1 MNWHFFQKKEKEVNI
16 KKFAPL
22 FIGVIL
28 LIFISILTDGI
39 FYKRKNFLLQEKE
52 KNNQQITENIL
63 LKNDFEIKEHFIQP
77 GEVFSK
83 LNTALGLSSEKLE
96 QILIFSQKVYDLSN
110 IKAGNKISSFFDQK
124 DKKLIKIEYQIDEEK
139 ILLVENFENDELKAK
154 IQEIKYEIEPIRVY
168 GKIKETLYQSGKE
181 KGLEDKIIIEMADI
195 FSWDIDF
202 GFDVRE
208 GDEFEIIYE
217 KRYLEGQEVKP
228 GKILIA
234 RYQNEG
240 KDYWAVYFK
249 DQEQREDYYD
259 LEGNCLRRQFLK
271 SPLNYRYI
279 SSGYSLRRLHPLWGI
294 YTTHQAIDY
303 AASCGTPVSAS
314 GAGTIIF
321 AGWKN
326 NVYGYSVGIRH
337 NGTYT
342 TEYNHLSSFAK
353 GIKYGAKVNQGQ
365 TIGFVG
371 TTGTS
376 SGCHLDYAMKKYNQ
390 YVNPLNQNFDR
401 SEPVNNIYIS
411 DFNFYKEMFLRMLSH

>member
-1 MNWHFFQKKEKEVNI
+1 MNWHIFQRKEREVNI
-16 KKFAPL
+16 KKFAPML
-22 FIGVIL
+22 VGAIL
-28 LIFISILTDGI
+28 LILILILISGI
-39 FYKRKNFLLQEKE
+39 FYKKKEVLVKEKE
-52 KNNQQITENIL
+52 ENGYQLKENIL

-96 QILIFSQKVYDLSN
+96 QILILSQKVYDLSN
-110 IKAGNKISSFFDQK
+110 IKAGNQIRSFFDQES
-124 DKKLIKIEYQIDEEK
+124 KKFIKIEYQISEEK
-139 ILLVENFENDELKAK
+139 ILLVEILENDELKAE
-154 IQEIKYEIEPIRVY
+154 IQEIKYEIKPIRVF
-168 GKIKETLYQSGKE
+168 GKIKETLYQSGQE
-181 KGLEDKIIIEMADI
+181 NGLEDKIIIEMADI

-217 KRYLEGQEVKP
+217 KRYLAGQEVKP
-228 GKILIA
+228 GKILIT
-234 RYQNEG
+234 RYQNKG
-240 KDYWAVYFK
+240 KNYWAVYFK
-249 DQEQREDYYD
+249 DQDEREDYYD
-259 LEGNCLRRQFLK
+259 LEGECLRRQFLK

-303 AASCGTPVSAS
+303 AASCGTPVSAV
-314 GAGTIIF
+314 GAGTIVF

-353 GIKYGAKVNQGQ
+353 GIKYGAKVSQGQ

-401 SEPVNNIYIS
+401 SEPVNDKYMNN
-411 DFNFYKEMFLRMLSH
+411 FNFYKEMFLRMLPK